1 MVAFDRHLYVFGG
14 AADNTLP
21 NELHCYDVDFQT
33 WEVVQPS
40 SDSEVSP
47 AGFPGL
53 RIAKKSNLRTF
64 MAPIPVSFGLPCLHS
79 VSRIVLLSC
88 RPLGSTLAT
97 FTAFLHV
104 LWSPQQALEGVV
116 ACYLA
121 YVSFKV
127 GGAEVPER
135 ASSSE
140 EASTL
145 TSEERSSF
153 KKSRDVFGL
162 DFGTT
167 SAKQPV
173 HLASEVSVK
182 GGY

>member
-1 MVAFDRHLYVFGG
+1 MPAFH
-14 AADNTLP
+14 
-21 NELHCYDVDFQT
+21 Q
-33 WEVVQPS
+33 
-40 SDSEVSP
+40 
-47 AGFPGL
+47 
-53 RIAKKSNLRTF
+53 
-64 MAPIPVSFGLPCLHS
+64 LPCAAILQTSGRHPDHPHS
-79 VSRIVLLSC
+79 LTQCLVP
-88 RPLGSTLAT
+88 PLEPIAS
-97 FTAFLHV
+97 
-104 LWSPQQALEGVV
+104 LEGMLD
-116 ACYLA
+116 CYLLA
-121 YVSFKV
+121 YVFLKV

-140 EASTL
+140 EASIL

-182 GGY
+182 DAYYNSITLCSRASDRRVEQDSCKSSAWLWGSQALPRSQRDMLAQTHC